1 MFLRYR
7 LAPTFLV
14 SPAAPCGRVWPCR
27 TADGADRSPPRGK
40 LNRMSFA
47 PQHPSPTQSSRAHG
61 CLLGGALGDALA
73 GNPGH
78 AREGSAAVPAS
89 LRFTGTTQL
98 ALYSLDGL
106 LDALEWANAGT
117 GADVNACI
125 WLAYLRWYLTQEGA
139 LPPSAPAPQPRWIDG
154 REVLH
159 QRLDPDGTSLS
170 GLATGE
176 MGTSFRPVNPDA
188 KGAAPVSRS
197 AAFGLVPHIDSAMVS
212 KISSDAASL
221 THGHPAARQAAGL
234 FSSLIHHLCAGDGL
248 AQATERILA
257 AATEAEQPAPEL
269 LERLAAAQRLA
280 ATPLL
285 PPEKVSQELGGGHA
299 AEEALAVGLY
309 SVLATADGP
318 DGPRTPQEHARAAIV
333 AAVASGTAGHST
345 GSVAGS
351 ILGALY
357 GDECLP
363 VDWLDALEGRDEI
376 RGLVDQLLK
385 VTVAPE

>member
-1 MFLRYR
+1 
-7 LAPTFLV
+7 
-14 SPAAPCGRVWPCR
+14 
-27 TADGADRSPPRGK
+27 
-40 LNRMSFA
+40 MSFA
-47 PQHPSPTQSSRAHG
+47 PHHPAPTQSSRAHG

-73 GNPGH
+73 GRPGH
-78 AREGSAAVPAS
+78 VPEGSAAVPGP

-125 WLAYLRWYLTQEGA
+125 WLAYLRWYLTQEGS
-139 LPPSAPAPQPRWIDG
+139 LPPSAPAPQPRWID
-154 REVLH
+154 RQEVLH

-176 MGTSFRPVNPDA
+176 MGTSFRPVNPEAKDA
-188 KGAAPVSRS
+188 ATVSRS
-197 AAFGLVPHIDSAMVS
+197 AAFGLVPHIEAAMVS

-234 FSSLIHHLCAGDGL
+234 FSGFIHHLCAGESL
-248 AQATERILA
+248 AQATEWILA
-257 AATEAEQPAPEL
+257 AATDTEQPVPEL

-280 ATPLL
+280 VSPHL
-285 PPEKVSQELGGGHA
+285 PPEKVSQELGGGNA

-309 SVLATADGP
+309 SVLATAEGP
-318 DGPRTPQEHARAAIV
+318 DGPRTPREHASAAIL
-333 AAVASGTAGHST
+333 AAVPFGAAGHNT
-345 GSVAGS
+345 GSIAGS
-351 ILGALY
+351 ILGAHY
-357 GDECLP
+357 GEECLP
-363 VDWLDALEGRDEI
+363 VDWLEALEGRDEI